1 MALRQL
7 AVLARRIQGNKK
19 MRNKL
24 LGLIGAV
31 GIALMPVM
39 AAAEDITFATEA
51 AYPPFN
57 FRASDGS
64 IAGFEIELGQALCKK
79 MNRTCTFVAQNWDGM
94 IPGLLVKKFDGIFAS
109 MTITEE
115 RKKQI
120 DFTDPYY
127 RTAASFVAPDATKI
141 DFADKA
147 LGGLKI
153 GTIPGVAECY
163 LEKTYPAA
171 SIQVYQNAE
180 DMFLDVS
187 AGRLD
192 AVFSDRIQLDYGLLK
207 TERGKGFSFHGD
219 PVSEPGCFGAGIGI
233 GLRKQDTELRQALN
247 KAIKEVRDDGT
258 YKAIN
263 DKYFSYDIYGK

>member
-1 MALRQL
+1 
-7 AVLARRIQGNKK
+7 

-24 LGLIGAV
+24 LGLAGAI
-31 GIALMPVM
+31 GIALMPMM
-39 AAAEDITFATEA
+39 AAAQDITFATEA

-57 FRASDGS
+57 FRAADGS
-64 IAGFEIELGQALCKK
+64 IAGFEIDLGNALCKK
-79 MNRTCTFVAQNWDGM
+79 MNRNCTFVAQNWDGM

-127 RTAASFVAPDATKI
+127 QTAAVFVAAEATKI

-153 GTIPGVAECY
+153 GTIPGVAQCY
-163 LEKTYPAA
+163 LEKAYPNA
-171 SIQVYQNAE
+171 SVQVYQNAE
-180 DMFLDVS
+180 DMFLDVG

-192 AVFSDRIQLDYGLLK
+192 AVFSDRIQLDFGLLK
-207 TERGKGFSFHGD
+207 TERGKGFAFKGD
-219 PVSEPGCFGAGIGI
+219 PVNEPGCFGEGIGI
-233 GLRKQDTELRQALN
+233 GLRKQDTDLREALN
-247 KAIKEVRDDGT
+247 KAIKAVRDDGT

-263 DKYFSYDIYGK
+263 DKYFSYDIFGK

>member
-1 MALRQL
+1 
-7 AVLARRIQGNKK
+7 

-24 LGLIGAV
+24 LGLAALL
-31 GIALMPVM
+31 GIALMPAV
-39 AAAEDITFATEA
+39 AIAGDVTFATEA

-57 FRASDGS
+57 FRAADGS
-64 IAGFEIELGQALCKK
+64 IAGFEIDLGNALCKK
-79 MNRTCTFVAQNWDGM
+79 MNRNCTFVAQNWDGM

-127 RTAASFVAPDATKI
+127 QTAASFVASDGTKI

-153 GTIPGVAECY
+153 GTIPGVAQCY
-163 LEKTYPAA
+163 LEKTYPNA
-171 SIQVYQNAE
+171 SVQVYQNAE
-180 DMFLDVS
+180 DMFLDVA

-192 AVFSDRIQLDYGLLK
+192 AVFSDRIQLDFGLLK
-207 TERGKGFSFHGD
+207 TERGKGFAFKGD

-233 GLRKQDTELRQALN
+233 GLRKDDTELREALN
-247 KAIKEVRDDGT
+247 KAIKEVRADGT
-258 YKAIN
+258 YKTIN
-263 DKYFSYDIYGK
+263 DKYFSYDIFGK

>member
-1 MALRQL
+1 
-7 AVLARRIQGNKK
+7 
-19 MRNKL
+19 MRNTL
-24 LGLIGAV
+24 LGLAGAI
-31 GIALMPVM
+31 GIALMPMM
-39 AAAEDITFATEA
+39 AVAQDITFATEA

-57 FRASDGS
+57 FRAADGS
-64 IAGFEIELGQALCKK
+64 IAGFEIDLGNALCKK
-79 MNRTCTFVAQNWDGM
+79 MNRNCTFVAQNWDGM

-127 RTAASFVAPDATKI
+127 QTAAVFVAAEATKI

-153 GTIPGVAECY
+153 GTIPGVAQCY
-163 LEKTYPAA
+163 LEKAYPNA
-171 SIQVYQNAE
+171 SVQVYQNAE
-180 DMFLDVS
+180 DMFLDIG

-192 AVFSDRIQLDYGLLK
+192 AVFSDRIQLDFGLLK
-207 TERGKGFSFHGD
+207 TERGKGFAFQGD
-219 PVSEPGCFGAGIGI
+219 PVNEPGCFGEGIGI
-233 GLRKQDTELRQALN
+233 GLRKQDTELREALN
-247 KAIKEVRDDGT
+247 KAIKAVHDDGT

-263 DKYFSYDIYGK
+263 DKYFSYDISGK

>member
-1 MALRQL
+1 VSVQDGADEKNNGDQ
-7 AVLARRIQGNKK
+7 I

-24 LGLIGAV
+24 LGFIATI
-31 GIALMPVM
+31 GIALTPIG
-39 AAAEDITFATEA
+39 AAAADITFATEA

-57 FRASDGS
+57 FRAADGS

-79 MNRTCTFVAQNWDGM
+79 MNRNCTFIAQNWDGM

-109 MTITEE
+109 MSITEE
-115 RKKQI
+115 REKQI
-120 DFTDPYY
+120 DFTDRYY
-127 RTAASFVAPDATKI
+127 RSAAAFVAPDSAKI

-153 GTIPGVAECY
+153 GTVPGVSQCY
-163 LEKTYPAA
+163 LEKTYPKA
-171 SIQVYQNAE
+171 SIQVYQNSE
-180 DMFLDVS
+180 EMFLDVVS
-187 AGRLD
+187 GRVD
-192 AVFSDRIQLDYGLLK
+192 AIFSDSIQLDYGLLK

-219 PVSEPGCFGAGIGI
+219 PISEVDCFGEGIGI
-233 GLRKQDTELRQALN
+233 GLRKEDSELREALN
-247 KAIKEVRDDGT
+247 KAIQEVRADGT

>member
-1 MALRQL
+1 
-7 AVLARRIQGNKK
+7 
-19 MRNKL
+19 MRNYF
-24 LGLIGAV
+24 LGLIGAI
-31 GIALMPVM
+31 GIALMPVT
-39 AAAEDITFATEA
+39 AKAQDITFATEA

-57 FRASDGS
+57 FRAADGS

-79 MNRTCTFVAQNWDGM
+79 MNRKCTFVAQNWDGM

-141 DFADKA
+141 DSTDKA

-163 LEKTYPAA
+163 LEKTYPNAG
-171 SIQVYQNAE
+171 IQVYQNAE

-187 AGRLD
+187 SGRLD

-219 PVSEPGCFGAGIGI
+219 PISEPGCFGAGIGI
-233 GLRKQDTELRQALN
+233 GLRKEDGELRQALN

-263 DKYFSYDIYGK
+263 DKYFSYDIYGN